1 MVLVLALALVLLVL
15 VVVAV
20 VVLMIRPWFSY
31 PRRCSTEFS
40 EFCGR
45 LAAYY
50 KYIQDPIYLCSP
62 RRPPPVSRV

>member
-20 VVLMIRPWFSY
+20 VVLVIRFSFFI
-31 PRRCSTEFS
+31 PRTMLHGISRILRPPRCIIQ
-40 EFCGR
+40 
-45 LAAYY
+45 
-50 KYIQDPIYLCSP
+50 IQDPIYLCSP

>member
-20 VVLMIRPWFSY
+20 VVMIRPWFSY
-31 PRRCSTEFS
+31 PGRCSTEFP

-45 LAAYY
+45 LAA
-50 KYIQDPIYLCSP
+50 
-62 RRPPPVSRV
+62 